1 MSTDPARAPR
11 GGTRGKVTDD
21 LEKGVARGRLF
32 LSGRLGER
40 QGRVLAP
47 IDPRKEGAM
56 HAGGRGLKGGARG
69 RLHEPDQTALGFLAR
84 FNVPGGTVA
93 DLLEPERAVQEA
105 AAMAGFGTRLT
116 GTAPRWIYSSAF

>member
-1 MSTDPARAPR
+1 
-11 GGTRGKVTDD
+11 
-21 LEKGVARGRLF
+21 
-32 LSGRLGER
+32 
-40 QGRVLAP
+40 
-47 IDPRKEGAM
+47 M